1 MSQEIGVRELKNRLT
16 AIIREIRETGAEYT
30 VTVHGQPVAVITP
43 VSYADE
49 GTRATAVVNE
59 LFGLKALAARMAAG
73 KDTEPLRDAL
83 AQMREESPWR

>member
-49 GTRATAVVNE
+49 GARVTAIVNE
-59 LFGLKALAARMAAG
+59 LSGLKALAARMAAG
-73 KDTEPLRDAL
+73 SDAESLRDAL
-83 AQMREESPWR
+83 AEMREESPWR